1 MSAETAPAAGP
12 ETASEAVPDAHA
24 QALARGREFL
34 RRARD
39 AGGAWPYRPGGA
51 PRPEPT
57 VLAAAAAPDAEQVA
71 VDWLSAQDLGWAG
84 FLLPAVAWDR
94 APELCRAELDRLQA
108 FQSTPVEGV
117 DGFDAT
123 IPGWSWVAGTAAWVE
138 PTAFA
143 LLSLRRA
150 GVQGPRVDQ
159 GQALLVDRQCSDGG
173 WNYGNPEVYGA
184 RLDGHLDATGWAVL
198 ALQPGEAAQRGLVY
212 LQGAL
217 RTPSTMA
224 LSLAALAAAA
234 HQVDPRPWL
243 DLLAPRV
250 GAEGARGRV
259 DLTALA
265 CAALALSVEGRHA
278 FR

>member
-1 MSAETAPAAGP
+1 M
-12 ETASEAVPDAHA
+12 SEAHA
-24 QALARGREFL
+24 AALERGRAFL
-34 RRARD
+34 RATRD
-39 AGGAWPYRPGGA
+39 ASGAWPYRPGGN

-57 VLAAAAAPDAEQVA
+57 VLAAAAAPQADQVA
-71 VDWLSAQDLGWAG
+71 VDWLAATDLGWAG
-84 FLLPAVAWDR
+84 FLLPALAWDR
-94 APELCRAELDRLQA
+94 APQLCQSALDRLQA

-123 IPGWSWVAGTAAWVE
+123 IPGWSWVPGTAAWVE

-150 GVQGPRVDQ
+150 GVSGDRVAQ

-198 ALQPGEAAQRGLVY
+198 ALDASAAAQRGLAF
-212 LQGAL
+212 LRGAL
-217 RTPSTMA
+217 DTPSTMA
-224 LSLAALAAAA
+224 LSLAALAASA
-234 HQVDPRPWL
+234 HDLDPRPWL
-243 DLLAPRV
+243 DLLAPRL
-250 GAEGARGRV
+250 GDQGARSRV

-265 CAALALSVEGRHA
+265 CAALSLTVEDRHA